1 MDHQLLRRWPH
12 IFITLQST
20 SFLLHYNSL
29 FPTILF
35 HWQTSSFQ
43 LLSSLKKTCTPSC
56 LILTPSSKTFRTM
69 KPSLFIATET
79 TMSFPM
85 TYTTRQTTK
94 AQNIVTNVYRHVH
107 HALYSF
113 PGSVYLTYTRPSFP
127 FLDGIT
133 APACGHYP
141 EAYFNTNLP
150 NLAPAL
156 PYVDIEQVPIT
167 QYHPMEEYMQ
177 PNYLKCCLTIIW
189 SFHSH
194 DYWDPY
200 NLLGPTP
207 ETFILPFYPLISTN
221 APFQLRLLF
230 YKGTHLDELPEQ
242 TLLKT
247 DFLIFLADKPYETPT
262 IHVLAI
268 IISYGDLST
277 WIRKW

>member
-1 MDHQLLRRWPH
+1 MP
-12 IFITLQST
+12 
-20 SFLLHYNSL
+20 
-29 FPTILF
+29 
-35 HWQTSSFQ
+35 
-43 LLSSLKKTCTPSC
+43 
-56 LILTPSSKTFRTM
+56 
-69 KPSLFIATET
+69 
-79 TMSFPM
+79 FPM

-167 QYHPMEEYMQ
+167 QYHPMEEYMR
-177 PNYLKCCLTIIW
+177 PNHLKCCLTIIW

-194 DYWDPY
+194 DY
-200 NLLGPTP
+200 
-207 ETFILPFYPLISTN
+207 
-221 APFQLRLLF
+221 
-230 YKGTHLDELPEQ
+230 
-242 TLLKT
+242 
-247 DFLIFLADKPYETPT
+247 
-262 IHVLAI
+262 
-268 IISYGDLST
+268 
-277 WIRKW
+277 